1 MFRLRQFRND
11 KGLKQSDLQE
21 LFSCTQ
27 PTISQI
33 ENGRISMPANYV
45 RILIDKFGKE
55 VISEYEQPEYNN
67 ASANDGSMAVAGNGN
82 HHINANTTLEMAIN
96 EIAEQRKLVAK
107 SQEQIDR
114 LLSIIENFNK

>member
-33 ENGRISMPANYV
+33 ENGRIAMPANYV

-82 HHINANTTLEMAIN
+82 RVNSATDKFLDVIKLQQ
-96 EIAEQRKLVAK
+96 EQLSK

-114 LLSIIENFNK
+114 LLAIIENSIKK